1 MKAFDVDDDGIFKK
15 FSHKKEDI
23 TWELFYN
30 VYCGDVAEM
39 IQTLLMMY
47 MLLIADIPYGFRM
60 IGSLYDDEP
69 FRFKQLDK
77 MVFKGFRGF
86 DHNELVENIGLS

>member
-1 MKAFDVDDDGIFKK
+1 M
-15 FSHKKEDI
+15 
-23 TWELFYN
+23 
-30 VYCGDVAEM
+30 AEM

-60 IGSLYDDEP
+60 IGSMYDDEP

-86 DHNELVENIGLS
+86 DHNELVENSGLHSMDQGYSMAQTLRSCCHGVENLAWYDLFND